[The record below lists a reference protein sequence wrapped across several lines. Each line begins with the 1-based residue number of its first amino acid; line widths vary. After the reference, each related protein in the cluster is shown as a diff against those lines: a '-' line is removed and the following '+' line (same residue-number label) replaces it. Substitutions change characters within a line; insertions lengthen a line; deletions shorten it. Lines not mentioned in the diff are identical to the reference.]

1 MTDLLSRALRVI
13 PSGCNTF
20 SKSRAQWPANA
31 PSHLGRGRG
40 GHVWDAQQR
49 EYIDFTLGLGPIILG
64 YKDPEVEHSVRL
76 ALDDGP
82 IFSMPYQLEVAI
94 AEMLT
99 EVIPCAEMV
108 KFGLNGSDA
117 TTAAVRCARAHTG
130 RDVIRSHGYHGWSDT
145 FSPNTAG
152 IPQATRALT
161 EQIDLGD
168 DMWDAVDRNVAA
180 VIIEPDNFSPGML
193 RRLRENCDRAGALLI
208 FDEVLTGFRIALGGY
223 QEYSGVTPD
232 LATFSKAMGNGYP
245 ISAVVGKRE
254 YMQTFE
260 RIGFSGTFLGSTPG
274 LAATGAVIR
283 KMRAEPVIARLWEH
297 GNTIKSVFT
306 ECAKESG
313 IDAELT
319 GLAPRLVFRFKG
331 DTDVDPIIRDRP
343 ARLAWRTLFA
353 QSLIERGILANF
365 GFTFAY
371 AHSDSDIERACEAIR
386 DAFEVLA
393 NVDKPEDALI
403 GEAASPGL
411 RAA

>member
-13 PSGCNTF
+13 PSGVQTF
-20 SKSRAQWPANA
+20 SKSRGQWPANA

-64 YKDPEVEHSVRL
+64 YQDPEVEHAVRL

-82 IFSMPYQLEVAI
+82 IFSMPYQLEVAV

-99 EVIPCAEMV
+99 EVIPCAKDGMV
-108 KFGLNGSDA
+108 KFGLSGTDA
-117 TTAAVRCARAHTG
+117 TSAAMRCARAYTG
-130 RDVIRSHGYHGWSDT
+130 KDIIVSQGYHGWAET
-145 FSPNTAG
+145 CPNKAG
-152 IPQATRALT
+152 MPGNLALVET
-161 EQIDLGD
+161 TDWRREVSYYGNRLAAIIVEPEYTQDLPGL
-168 DMWDAVDRNVAA
+168 RKFCT
-180 VIIEPDNFSPGML
+180 DNGIV
-193 RRLRENCDRAGALLI
+193 LI

-223 QEYSGVTPD
+223 QQYSGVTPD

-254 YMQTFE
+254 YMKTFE
-260 RIGFSGTFLGSTPG
+260 KIGYSGTFMGSVPG
-274 LAATGAVIR
+274 LAAAHAVIR
-283 KMRAEPVIARLWEH
+283 KMRAEPVIPRLWEH
-297 GNTIKSVFT
+297 GNTIKTVFT
-306 ECAKESG
+306 ECAKDAG
-313 IDAELT
+313 IEAELT

-331 DTDVDPIIRDRP
+331 DTDVDPIIRDKP

-353 QSLIERGILANF
+353 QSLIQAGVLANF
-365 GFTFAY
+365 GFCFAY
-371 AHSDSDIERACEAIR
+371 AHSEYDIERASEAIR

-393 NVDKPEDALI
+393 SVDRPEERLI
-403 GEAASPGL
+403 GEAASPGV